1 MSAHDPQSN
10 YQLSKSL
17 FDEKFERR
25 QFEREV
31 RVACP
36 NGLAHAL
43 RHQVSAILVRLSGW
57 VKPAANAGPATE
69 SALIR
74 LAP

>member
-1 MSAHDPQSN
+1 MSAHDPRST

-17 FDEKFERR
+17 FDEKFERS
-25 QFEREV
+25 QLEREV
-31 RVACP
+31 RAACSS
-36 NGLAHAL
+36 GFAHAF

-57 VKPAANAGPATE
+57 VKPAAGSGPVEE

-74 LAP
+74 LAR